1 MTRRCQVT
9 GKMAQVGNK
18 VSHANN
24 KSLRRFN
31 INLQNASVYSESL
44 KKFIKL
50 RVTPSGLRTI
60 EHNGGFDAWV
70 MSIAPSKLEPEV
82 RDARKQVAAATKAA
96 S

>member
-24 KSLRRFN
+24 KSLRRFD

-44 KKFIKL
+44 KKFVQL
-50 RVTPSGLRTI
+50 RVTPAGLRTI

-70 MSIAPSKLEPEV
+70 LSIAPSKLDPEV
-82 RDARKQVAAATKAA
+82 RPWRKLVAEATKAA
-96 S
+96 